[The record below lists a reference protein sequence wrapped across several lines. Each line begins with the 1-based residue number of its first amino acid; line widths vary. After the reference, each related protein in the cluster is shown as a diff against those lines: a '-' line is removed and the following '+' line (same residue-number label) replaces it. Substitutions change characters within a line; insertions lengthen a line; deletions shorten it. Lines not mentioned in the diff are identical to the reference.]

1 MNDISKGL
9 QIADHSSKA
18 TEQYFLELLFIIL
31 CKAFLTFQFADE
43 TLKYDRS
50 NESYGA
56 LLSRGTGY
64 YALQGG
70 SNF

>member
-1 MNDISKGL
+1 MTSQKVSKL
-9 QIADHSSKA
+9 RIIQTKA

-31 CKAFLTFQFADE
+31 CKAFLTFKLADE
-43 TLKYDRS
+43 TLKWDRS
-50 NESYGA
+50 NERYGA

-64 YALQGG
+64 YALQDG